1 MRYSNTLDD
10 VNGDDAFHDTAC
22 TPGSTNVVATL
33 ATDTIDDALGH
44 AAVDHDHHVTAPK
57 LPAGSTARAN
67 SAKERPADSVPKF
80 TRVLFVHVH
89 RLSFTADNDTLDAF
103 ATVASWY
110 ANVTG
115 SSSAAST
122 NTALHDGD
130 RSSEDVDCAGAT
142 QNDTLGATRST
153 RHTYVHGDTSDSSS
167 DSRARACSAYT
178 PSLSDENVS
187 ALAVELY
194 GAL

>member
-10 VNGDDAFHDTAC
+10 VSDDDAFHVTAC
-22 TPGSTNVVATL
+22 TPGSTKMLDTP
-33 ATDTIDDALGH
+33 ATDTIVDAPGH
-44 AAVDHDHHVTAPK
+44 GGVDHAHHVTAPVF
-57 LPAGSTARAN
+57 PAGSIARAN
-67 SAKERPADSVPKF
+67 RAKERPADRVPKL
-80 TRVLFVHVH
+80 TRLLFVHVH